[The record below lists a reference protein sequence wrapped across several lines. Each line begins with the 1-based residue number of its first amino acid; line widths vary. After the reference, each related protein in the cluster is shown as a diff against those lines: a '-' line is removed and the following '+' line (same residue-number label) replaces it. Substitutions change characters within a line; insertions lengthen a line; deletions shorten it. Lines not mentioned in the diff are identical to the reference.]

1 MLYRGYGKEV
11 KQQAWRGS
19 LLETMEILGAL
30 RQDTYVGPPFTSL
43 ASIITIHSCNQA
55 TT

>member
-43 ASIITIHSCNQA
+43 ASIINN
-55 TT
+55 